1 MLAAGPELGRLL
13 VPLAPSETESSLV
26 CRGVSFS
33 YEGRQALDGVDLQV
47 APGEIYGLLGPNGG
61 GKTTL
66 FRILSTLLHP
76 DAGSARV
83 LGFDVVN
90 QPLEVRRHIGV
101 VFQNQSLDRR
111 LSVRE
116 NLEHQGRLYGL
127 SGGVL
132 DSRIDDVLARTGLS
146 DRGDELID
154 KLSGGLKRRVELSKG
169 LLHEPKILLLDEPS
183 TGVDPAVRLDFW
195 SYLSRLRDETGVT
208 VLLTTHILDEADKC
222 DRLAILDEGKIVA
235 EGSPDELKSRIGGD
249 VVAFETG
256 APENLAAELLR
267 DFQIEAQVIE
277 ETVRFERDNGPSA
290 VAELMRSL
298 PPTVRS
304 VTVARPTLED
314 VFVRL
319 TGRRFG
325 QVDGS
330 LQ

>member
-1 MLAAGPELGRLL
+1 
-13 VPLAPSETESSLV
+13 
-26 CRGVSFS
+26 
-33 YEGRQALDGVDLQV
+33 
-47 APGEIYGLLGPNGG
+47 
-61 GKTTL
+61 
-66 FRILSTLLHP
+66 
-76 DAGSARV
+76 
-83 LGFDVVN
+83 
-90 QPLEVRRHIGV
+90 
-101 VFQNQSLDRR
+101 
-111 LSVRE
+111 VRE

-127 SGGVL
+127 SGDVL
-132 DSRIDDVLARTGLS
+132 DGRIDDVLARTGLS

-169 LLHEPKILLLDEPS
+169 LLHEPKVLLLDEPS

-195 SYLSRLRDETGVT
+195 GYLSRLREETGVT

-249 VVAFETG
+249 VVALETG

-267 DFQIEAQVIE
+267 DFQIEAQVVGE
-277 ETVRFERDNGPSA
+277 AVRFERDHGPSA

-325 QVDGS
+325 QVEGS